1 MIMNTADYIA
11 LEKRHAT
18 NTYNPLDVVIARG
31 EGVWV
36 WDVEGK
42 KYLDCLSAYSAL
54 NQGHR
59 HPRIVNAL
67 IEQTQRVTLTS
78 RAFYN
83 DQFPLLAQELCALT
97 GYPMMLPMNSG
108 AEAVEAALKAARL
121 WGYRVKGVPDNQA
134 EIIVCAHNFHGR
146 TITAIS
152 LSTTPLYRQGFGPL
166 TPGFKAI
173 PYGDAAALEAAIT
186 PHTVGF
192 LVEPIQGEGGVI
204 VPPEGFLRAAR
215 QVCDRH
221 NVLFIADEIQ
231 TGLGR
236 TGQLFACDW
245 EGVRPDMIVM
255 GKALSGGMLPISAVV
270 GRQEILG
277 LFSPGM
283 HGSTFGGNPLSAA
296 VAREALKVIVEE
308 KLPERARELGARAL
322 RELRAIDSP
331 FIAGV
336 RGKGLLIGIVLKDE
350 VGNARRF
357 CRQLK
362 ERGLLML
369 ETHDTVIRFAPPLII
384 TEDVLAWALG
394 EIRATFTDTQ
404 HSPAVG

>member
-1 MIMNTADYIA
+1 MHTADYIA
-11 LEKRHAT
+11 LERQHAT
-18 NTYNPLDVVIARG
+18 NTYNPLEVVLARG

-42 KYLDCLSAYSAL
+42 KYLDCLSGYSAM

-59 HPRIVNAL
+59 HPRILKAFL
-67 IEQTQRVTLTS
+67 EQAQRLTLTS

-121 WGYRVKGVPDNQA
+121 WGYQVKGVPDNQA
-134 EIIVCAHNFHGR
+134 EIIVCEHNFHGR
-146 TITAIS
+146 TITMIS
-152 LSTTPLYRQGFGPL
+152 LSTTPLYKQGFGPL
-166 TPGFKAI
+166 TPGFKVI

-204 VPPEGFLRAAR
+204 VPPPGYLRAVR
-215 QVCDRH
+215 EICDRH
-221 NVLFIADEIQ
+221 HVLLIADEIQ
-231 TGLGR
+231 TGFGR

-245 EGVRPDMIVM
+245 EGVRPDILVL
-255 GKALSGGMLPISAVV
+255 GKALSGGMMPVSAIVA
-270 GRQEILG
+270 RREILG

-283 HGSTFGGNPLSAA
+283 HGSTYGGNPLGAA
-296 VAREALKVIVEE
+296 VARESLKVIIEE
-308 KLPERARELGARAL
+308 KLPERARELGMWFMG
-322 RELRAIDSP
+322 ELQAIDSP
-331 FIAGV
+331 YVAEV
-336 RGKGLLIGIVLKDE
+336 RGKGLLIGIELKKE
-350 VGNARRF
+350 AGNARRF
-357 CRQLK
+357 CYRLRD
-362 ERGLLML
+362 RGLLML

-384 TEDVLAWALG
+384 TRDVLEWALG
-394 EIRATFTDTQ
+394 EIRAVL
-404 HSPAVG
+404 SS

>member
-1 MIMNTADYIA
+1 MHTADYIA
-11 LEKRHAT
+11 LEKRYAT
-18 NTYNPLDVVIARG
+18 NTYNPLEVVISRG

-42 KYLDCLSAYSAL
+42 KYLDCLSGYSAL

-59 HPRIVNAL
+59 HPRILKAL
-67 IEQTQRVTLTS
+67 IEQAQRVTLTS

-83 DQFPLLAQELCALT
+83 DQFPLLAKELCELT
-97 GYPMMLPMNSG
+97 GYPMVIAMNSG
-108 AEAVEAALKAARL
+108 AEAVEASLKAAQL

-134 EIIVCAHNFHGR
+134 EILVCDHNFHGR

-152 LSTTPLYRQGFGPL
+152 LSTTPLYKHGFGPL

-173 PYGDAAALEAAIT
+173 PFGDAAALEAAIT

-192 LVEPIQGEGGVI
+192 LIEPIQGEGGVI
-204 VPPEGFLRAAR
+204 VPPEGYLRTVR
-215 QVCDRH
+215 EICDRH

-236 TGQLFACDW
+236 TGKLFACDW
-245 EGVRPDMIVM
+245 EDVRPDLLVM
-255 GKALSGGMLPISAVV
+255 GKALSGGMMPVSAVV

-277 LFSPGM
+277 LFGPGM
-283 HGSTFGGNPLSAA
+283 HGSTFGGNPMGAA
-296 VAREALKVIVEE
+296 VAREALRVIVEE
-308 KLPERARELGARAL
+308 RLPERARESGEYAM
-322 RELRAIDSP
+322 RELRAMRSP
-331 FIAGV
+331 YVAEV

-350 VGNARRF
+350 VGSARRF
-357 CRQLK
+357 CKLLK

-369 ETHDTVIRFAPPLII
+369 ETHHTIIRFAPPLII
-384 TEDVLAWALG
+384 PKDVLTWAVG
-394 EIRATFTDTQ
+394 EIRA
-404 HSPAVG
+404 VLEG

>member
-1 MIMNTADYIA
+1 MNTADYIA